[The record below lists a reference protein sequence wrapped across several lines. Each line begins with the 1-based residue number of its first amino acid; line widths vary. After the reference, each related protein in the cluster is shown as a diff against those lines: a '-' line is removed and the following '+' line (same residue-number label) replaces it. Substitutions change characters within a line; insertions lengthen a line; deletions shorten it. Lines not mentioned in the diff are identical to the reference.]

1 MKRRRFL
8 RHLGLGSFGAAAPP
22 VFANTLAVP
31 PSGDAHRN
39 FHLLAISA
47 AGPEGGPAAPQHQL
61 LMSGHGTFNP
71 AGPEAIGGGF
81 YVHFLFSGRAPFP
94 GELALPVIAS
104 GTWRPKRVLSYRET
118 VTWGLEAAGS
128 LEMAVDLFQQI
139 PSKTVISGTRLE
151 ILSNPPF
158 AGLQIHDRR
167 IGYTLSTGPDFSKG
181 GRVGPFAPLDPPVG
195 IAAFSVAPL
204 P

>member
-1 MKRRRFL
+1 MMERRRLL
-8 RHLGLGSFGAAAPP
+8 RYLGLGPFGAALPGL
-22 VFANTLAVP
+22 ANTPAVP
-31 PSGDAHRN
+31 SSGGAHRN

-47 AGPEGGPAAPQHQL
+47 AGPQGGPAAPQNQL

-71 AGPEAIGGGF
+71 AGPGATGGGF

-94 GELALPVIAS
+94 GELALPVVAS
-104 GTWRPKRVLSYRET
+104 GTWRPRRVLGYWET
-118 VTWGLEAAGS
+118 ATWGLEAAGS

-139 PSKTVISGTRLE
+139 PSKTVIAEMRLE

-167 IGYTLSTGPDFSKG
+167 IGYTLSMGRDFSKG
-181 GRVGPFAPLDPPVG
+181 GKFGPFAPLDPPVG